1 MKTIKKVFIPVAA
14 LIIFLFNNNL
24 QVSAQPI
31 KNIGDTIHAE
41 HYEIHLQEIN
51 TTAKTIAAKTE
62 VNIKARVDNIDI
74 IPLELRGM
82 TIDTVWVDQVETSNF
97 TYDDEVIR
105 ISIPNALQ
113 SGDSV
118 LIGIAYNG
126 QPYHE
131 NWGGYHFAGDYSF
144 NLGVGISEIPHNLGK
159 SWFPCIDDFT
169 DRATYDVYATVDS
182 DLTAVGGG
190 ELMSITNHSNNTR
203 TFHWKMHFA
212 IPTYLI
218 SIATGEYVLIEDTY
232 QGIERDIPITYYVRP
247 SDSVKVSG
255 TFGQLKNIAEI
266 FEQHFGAYAWERIG
280 YVGTANGAMEHATN
294 IAYPNS
300 SISGTSS
307 GEWLYAHELFHMWFG
322 DKITCDKAEEM
333 WINEGW
339 ATFAQMFYTEILYNR
354 QMFID
359 DMMNTHKYVLLS
371 QHTDEGGYFPLN
383 EIPQEFTYQISAYDK
398 GSTVAQSLRTYMGD
412 DLFFPTMTAMLDS
425 LAFTS
430 ISSYDM
436 RDFITEHTGIDMTGF
451 FDLYVFN
458 GGCPHYSIDSFSLVR
473 AAKDFNV
480 NVYVRQKRKGTD
492 FIGVDNIIPVS
503 FMDENWNTYEDTIH
517 FSGTHGHSVK
527 TVPFE
532 PVAVYVDLEKN
543 MCDATTDD
551 YMHITEVDD
560 YSFDHTTFTLLVQ
573 EVTDSAF
580 VRVTHNW
587 APPDSLQLPASVKKI
602 SDYRYWDIDGIFPD
616 SFIATGRFQ
625 YRVSGY
631 DNTLILS
638 QTDSVVILYRP
649 SPAEDWQLLNCTQ
662 TGPWSM
668 GYLDVDSLQKGQ
680 YALGVIDISVGIE
693 DQGQIPEDDD
703 KLIYL
708 YPNPSSG
715 QVNISYDLQEA
726 ANIKILDLQGR
737 LLQAAFLETGKGKY
751 TWDATGIPEGTY
763 MVYLQALNNKVIASD
778 KIMIVKGHY

>member
-1 MKTIKKVFIPVAA
+1 MKMKASKQYYLSITV
-14 LIIFLFNNNL
+14 LIIFLLSINIH
-24 QVSAQPI
+24 SGAQSYRS
-31 KNIGDTIHAE
+31 IGDSIHAA
-41 HYEIHLQEIN
+41 HYEIHLWEIN
-51 TTAKTIAAKTE
+51 TTAQTIAAKTE
-62 VNIKARVDNIDI
+62 VNIKARVNNIDI

-82 TIDTVWVDQVETSNF
+82 TIDTVWIDQVETTNF

-105 ISIPNALQ
+105 ISIPTALQ
-113 SGDSV
+113 TGDSV

-131 NWGGYHFAGDYSF
+131 NWGGYHFSGDYSF
-144 NLGVGISEIPHNLGK
+144 NLGVGIDEIPHNLGK

-169 DRATYDVYATVDS
+169 DRATYDVYATVES

-190 ELMSITNHSNNTR
+190 ELMSITNHPNNTR

-218 SIATGEYVLIEDTY
+218 SVATGEYALIEDTY

-247 SDSVKVSG
+247 SDSVKVPG
-255 TFGQLKNIAEI
+255 TFGKLKNIAEI
-266 FEQHFGAYAWERIG
+266 YEQHFGAYAWERIG
-280 YVGTANGAMEHATN
+280 YVGTAIGAMEHATN
-294 IAYPNS
+294 IAYPNG

-359 DMMNTHKYVLLS
+359 DMMNTHASVLLS
-371 QHTDEGGYFPLN
+371 QHTVEGGYFPLN
-383 EIPQEFTYQISAYDK
+383 EIPQEFTYRISAYDK
-398 GSTVAQSLRTYMGD
+398 GSTVVQSLRTYLGD
-412 DLFFPTMTAMLDS
+412 DIFFPTMTAFLDS

-430 ISSYDM
+430 VSSYDM

-458 GGCPHYSIDSFSLVR
+458 GGCPHYSIDSFSLVS

-492 FIGVDNIIPVS
+492 FIGVDNIIPVT

-517 FSGTHGHSVK
+517 FSGAHGHSVK
-527 TVPFE
+527 IVPFE

-560 YSFDHTTFTLLVQ
+560 YSFDYTTFTLQVQ
-573 EVTDSAF
+573 EVIDSAF

-587 APPDSLQLPASVKKI
+587 APADSLQLPISVKKI

-616 SFIATGRFQ
+616 GFVATGRFQ
-625 YRVSGY
+625 YNRSGY

-649 SPAEDWQLLNCTQ
+649 SPAEDWQLLDFTQ
-662 TGPWSM
+662 IGPWSI
-668 GYLDVDSLQKGQ
+668 GYIFVDSLQKGQ

-693 DQGQIPEDDD
+693 DQGQILEGNP
-703 KLIYL
+703 KPIKL
-708 YPNPSSG
+708 YPNPSHG
-715 QVNISYDLQEA
+715 QVNIDYELQEDGSILIVDLQG
-726 ANIKILDLQGR
+726 KILD
-737 LLQAAFLETGKGKY
+737 AAVLKPGKGKY
-751 TWDATGIPEGTY
+751 TWSADNVPEGTY
-763 MVYLQALNNKVIASD
+763 LVYLQTAGNKLIAST
-778 KIMIVKGHY
+778 KVMIVR